1 MAAPDISVKAVFEML
16 KQSGWTKEQ
25 ILEELDSVL
34 DLPQGNVIP
43 QPAFLRTPPPKL
55 VFGFFSMFYF

>member
-1 MAAPDISVKAVFEML
+1 ML

-34 DLPQGNVIP
+34 DLPRGNVIP
-43 QPAFLRTPPPKL
+43 QPAFLRTSPQKL
-55 VFGFFSMFYF
+55 VFGFFSMFYFSVMNYYHL